1 MLLAVV
7 LAGGLGVA
15 AVLVPMFV
23 IVSSLSFVL
32 PNSTALAL
40 ADHAKVAGTASAL
53 LGVLQ
58 FLVGALVAPLVG
70 AGGTASA
77 VPMAAIMTAVA
88 LAALVARHAAGASRR
103 PAR

>member
-1 MLLAVV
+1 VA
-7 LAGGLGVA
+7 AGGLGVG
-15 AVLVPMFV
+15 AVLIPMFV
-23 IVSSLSFVL
+23 VVSSLSFVF

-40 ADHAKVAGTASAL
+40 ADHAGVAGTASAL

-70 AGGTASA
+70 AGGTESA

-88 LAALVARHAAGASRR
+88 LAALAAHHAAGARLSWRR
-103 PAR
+103 SS